1 MRILNSRR
9 NNNGRRA
16 EGRKD
21 RFDVNSGVRQGS
33 VEGPTLFNVAYQCVI
48 LEALG
53 REPGIGVKL
62 AGVGGF
68 DTLRVTGGPREIT
81 VELLV
86 FADNLCL
93 VAGIRPRRTFKWY
106 TANQ

>member
-1 MRILNSRR
+1 MRILNSHR

-53 REPGIGVKL
+53 QVPGIGVKL
-62 AGVGGF
+62 THAQEKCQLEV
-68 DTLRVTGGPREIT
+68 
-81 VELLV
+81 
-86 FADNLCL
+86 
-93 VAGIRPRRTFKWY
+93 
-106 TANQ
+106 